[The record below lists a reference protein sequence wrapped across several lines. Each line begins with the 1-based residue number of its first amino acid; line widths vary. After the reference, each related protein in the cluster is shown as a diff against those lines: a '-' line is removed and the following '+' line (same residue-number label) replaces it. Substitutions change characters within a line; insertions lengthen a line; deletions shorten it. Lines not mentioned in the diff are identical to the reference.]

1 MSRITDWA
9 ERRWVERF
17 VDGDNPGLQVAN
29 EMLVYSKYER
39 EVEQRRV
46 ALYATLNSLGADA
59 SVLRELDAFEAA
71 SGVLG
76 VLIGA
81 SMEIEAAPPPV
92 APTRE
97 ASVVSD

>member
-39 EVEQRRV
+39 EVEQPGCVIRNSQLARR
-46 ALYATLNSLGADA
+46 
-59 SVLRELDAFEAA
+59 
-71 SGVLG
+71 
-76 VLIGA
+76 
-81 SMEIEAAPPPV
+81 
-92 APTRE
+92 
-97 ASVVSD
+97 